1 MRIMAQ
7 AIVDPAELR
16 RFASYLKQFNGQ
28 LRDQLS
34 GLGGQL
40 TGLGDSWRD
49 QEHEKFLREFEET
62 MHVLNHFLEVSE
74 EHLPM
79 LLRKAE
85 KVEEYLRR

>member
-1 MRIMAQ
+1 MAQ

-16 RFASYLKQFNGQ
+16 RFASHLKQFNNN
-28 LRDQLS
+28 LRDQLTS
-34 GLGGQL
+34 LGGQL

-74 EHLPM
+74 EHMP
-79 LLRKAE
+79 LLVRKAE

>member
-1 MRIMAQ
+1 MAQ
-7 AIVDPAELR
+7 AIVDPGELR
-16 RFASYLKQFNGQ
+16 RFASQLKQFNNT

-40 TGLGDSWRD
+40 SALGDTWRD

-74 EHLPM
+74 EQLP
-79 LLRKAE
+79 LLVRKAE
-85 KVEEYLRR
+85 KIEEYLRR

>member
-1 MRIMAQ
+1 MAQ

-16 RFASYLKQFNGQ
+16 RFASFLKQFNNN
-28 LRDQLS
+28 LRDNLS
-34 GLGGQL
+34 SLGGQL

-62 MHVLNHFLEVSE
+62 MHVLNHFLEVSD
-74 EHLPM
+74 EHLPT

>member
-1 MRIMAQ
+1 MSQ
-7 AIVDPAELR
+7 AIVNPADLR
-16 RFASYLKQFNGQ
+16 RFANNLKVFCSELQSQTSLLRAQMGSLGQ
-28 LRDQLS
+28 
-34 GLGGQL
+34 
-40 TGLGDSWRD
+40 TWRD